1 MNQLLENYSIQKSQI
16 QYVGNIYD
24 LLSLNDLKKAH
35 IQQLGIAYELV
46 VKGKIDGEVKLLE
59 FNFSQ
64 TGDLIQQSELQLQNF
79 DNLEY

>member
-1 MNQLLENYSIQKSQI
+1 M
-16 QYVGNIYD
+16 
-24 LLSLNDLKKAH
+24 KKAH
-35 IQQLGIAYELV
+35 IQQLGVAYELV
-46 VKGKIDGEVKLLE
+46 VKGKLEGKVKLIE

>member
-1 MNQLLENYSIQKSQI
+1 M
-16 QYVGNIYD
+16 
-24 LLSLNDLKKAH
+24 KKAH

-46 VKGKIDGEVKLLE
+46 VKGKMDGEVKLLE

-64 TGDLIQQSELQLQNF
+64 SGDLVQKSELQLQNF